1 MEDELHTR
9 TYTVAMNRLEWPGYE
24 IKIQLQTQTEG
35 QKKSDGPTNMRER
48 ETGGKTY

>member
-24 IKIQLQTQTEG
+24 ISGVTSIKKFAAPNSDCGTE
-35 QKKSDGPTNMRER
+35 E
-48 ETGGKTY
+48 E